1 MDSLWAPGM
10 AGWIGEWME
19 GWTDGLW
26 APGVG
31 GWMIG
36 QTDSGH
42 QDWEGGWING
52 WMDGQTG
59 KWTRSVPRVGGTDV
73 GALWVPRV
81 GGRGQ
86 PGCSGV
92 EAQGSSVHGR
102 TDGGDAER
110 PGGGDGVA
118 VPLPAAHPRSPPRV
132 PAAATEAFAPL
143 LGPGWRCPV
152 PVPVPFPV
160 PAAPVRAAPPR
171 CT

>member
-19 GWTDGLW
+19 GWMDGLW

-92 EAQGSSVHGR
+92 EAQGRGKKRNKRGGRKSRVRGGIPYLKASVCS
-102 TDGGDAER
+102 TN
-110 PGGGDGVA
+110 
-118 VPLPAAHPRSPPRV
+118 PALHLA
-132 PAAATEAFAPL
+132 
-143 LGPGWRCPV
+143 
-152 PVPVPFPV
+152 
-160 PAAPVRAAPPR
+160 AAPPWKR
-171 CT
+171 QFCCSKQPS